1 MRILGKYQ
9 NAQCTDKCTQSVY
22 KQGLQMSCQD
32 YSMVGMSH
40 LETQWAVS
48 AQVCEN
54 GPIRVDLAICQRGH
68 KKTDSKPSV
77 QTEGE

>member
-1 MRILGKYQ
+1 
-9 NAQCTDKCTQSVY
+9 
-22 KQGLQMSCQD
+22 MSCQD